1 MFKNFL
7 RFRFFCLFIL
17 LLANPFHGYSQKH
30 KADSVLLLLK
40 GAKADSNK
48 VKKLADLA
56 NFVYLRNPD
65 TALIISLDAL
75 TLAKRVKYE
84 GDEYLWLL
92 SVIAKTYSKIGNYP
106 SALEIDFKL
115 LEIVEKRKAKDT
127 GDMAK
132 VLMSIGNVYNNQGDY
147 RNALK
152 YYLKSDSIIRV
163 NNITKLKY
171 YSFVNIG
178 EAYDKLNI
186 LDSAFLFYSNCKREA
201 DLLQSDYLG
210 PPLLGLAHIYRKQAN
225 FILSQENYELAITV
239 LRSAENDKLLCEAH
253 LGLAMLYNFFNIPDS
268 AIFHSKLSFLLAK
281 KDGFP
286 SQQLDAAKFLR
297 QVYSKNKKIDSAFAY
312 VMIEK
317 DLNDT
322 LNSVNRIKELQIISS
337 NELTRQMAM
346 AENKRQAEIEWKNRL
361 QQLLI
366 GIFIPGL
373 FLLTLFLSR
382 VNLHIRA
389 IKLLGIFSL
398 LFFFEYLT
406 LFLHPTV
413 ARLTNHTPI
422 YEIFIFVA
430 IAAILIPLHHRAEHW
445 LIHKLL
451 HHREHHPTKKADQDI
466 NKDT

>member
-1 MFKNFL
+1 
-7 RFRFFCLFIL
+7 
-17 LLANPFHGYSQKH
+17 LLAITSVHGYSQKH
-30 KADSVLLLLK
+30 EADSVLQLLK

-48 VKKLADLA
+48 VKSLTELA

-65 TALIISLDAL
+65 TALIIALDAL
-75 TLAKRVKYE
+75 SLAKRIKYNK
-84 GDEYLWLL
+84 GNEYQWLL
-92 SVIAKTYSKIGNYP
+92 TVTAKTYSKIGNYP
-106 SALEIDFKL
+106 QALEIDFKI
-115 LEIVEKRKAKDT
+115 LEFDEKRKPKKPHRLAT
-127 GDMAK
+127 

-147 RNALK
+147 RNALQ
-152 YYLKSDSIIRV
+152 YYLKSDSIIRE
-163 NNITKLKY
+163 NNITELKY
-171 YSFVNIG
+171 SSFGNIG

-201 DLLQSDYLG
+201 DLLHEDYFLG

-225 FILSQENYELAITV
+225 FLLSLDNYESAITV
-239 LRSAENDKLLCEAH
+239 LRSAENDKLLCEAY

-268 AIFHSKLSFLLAK
+268 AISHSKLSFQLAK

-297 QVYSKNKKIDSAFAY
+297 QVYSKNKKIDSAYAY

-337 NELTRQMAM
+337 NELTRQMVM
-346 AENKRQAEIEWKNRL
+346 TENKRQAEIEWKNRL

-382 VNLHIRA
+382 INLHIRA

-445 LIHKLL
+445 LIQKLL
-451 HHREHHPTKKADQDI
+451 HHREHHRNRKPHPELNENT
-466 NKDT
+466 